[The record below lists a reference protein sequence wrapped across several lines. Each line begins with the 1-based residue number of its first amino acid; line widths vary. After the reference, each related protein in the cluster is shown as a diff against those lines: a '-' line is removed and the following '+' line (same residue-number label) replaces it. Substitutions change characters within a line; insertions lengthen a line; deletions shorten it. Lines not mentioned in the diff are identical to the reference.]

1 MKTTGFS
8 IHRYIWSYF
17 KGLLC
22 VYDVHMDIEI
32 LILTF
37 QGNNFQGILFTVQLN
52 CNIWPDLHSSFV
64 LMLLQVFL
72 QAVLVTCVFGE
83 VIFVCLCFVSCGC

>member
-72 QAVLVTCVFGE
+72 QAVLVTRVFGE